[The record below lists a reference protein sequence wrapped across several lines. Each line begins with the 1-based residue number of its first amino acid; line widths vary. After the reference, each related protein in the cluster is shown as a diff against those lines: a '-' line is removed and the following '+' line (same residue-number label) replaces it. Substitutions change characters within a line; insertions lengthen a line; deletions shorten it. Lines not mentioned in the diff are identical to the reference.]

1 MGRKPRFDIE
11 NYINKSADCKTTK
24 DLKDSLD
31 YLNYRVLHLSQEI
44 SKLYRR
50 LEGIKNYEI
59 YNVEVIVG
67 KVNSL

>member
-1 MGRKPRFDIE
+1 MSRKPRFDIE

-50 LEGIKNYEI
+50 LEGIK
-59 YNVEVIVG
+59 
-67 KVNSL
+67 KL